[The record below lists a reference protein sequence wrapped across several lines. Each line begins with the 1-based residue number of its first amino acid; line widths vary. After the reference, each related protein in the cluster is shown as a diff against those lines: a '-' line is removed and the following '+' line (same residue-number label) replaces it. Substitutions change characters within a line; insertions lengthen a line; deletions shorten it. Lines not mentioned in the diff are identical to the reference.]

1 MVTSRSALGALAS
14 IALLLPFAAWAAPPA
29 RMTISSFDQLARPLP
44 LPYNETANANAQVA
58 AARARA
64 KRSHKLLLID
74 LGGNWCLDCR
84 VLAGVMATEPLAGWL
99 HERFEMVTVDVGR
112 FDKNQQIQRSFGIKE
127 RLAGVPAL
135 FIVNP
140 RSGKLLN
147 AGHVTALADARS
159 LTPQALADWF
169 ASWVR

>member
-1 MVTSRSALGALAS
+1 MFSARSTLGAFVSL
-14 IALLLPFAAWAAPPA
+14 ALLLPPAAQAAPPA
-29 RMTISSFDQLARPLP
+29 RMTISSFEQLARPLP
-44 LPYNETANANAQVA
+44 RPYDEAADADAQVA

-64 KRSHKLLLID
+64 RKGRKLLLID

-84 VLAGVMATEPLAGWL
+84 ILAGVMATPPLAGWL
-99 HERFEMVTVDVGR
+99 NERFEIVTVDVGR
-112 FDKNQQIQRSFGIKE
+112 FDKNQQVQRGFGIKD
-127 RLAGVPAL
+127 RLPGVPAL

-140 RSGKLLN
+140 RSGKLVN

-169 ASWVR
+169 ANWVR